1 MLRDDLFLETRGA
14 ASAVV
19 RSYEACE
26 HEAQLQFRLKVAM
39 NATLAARRIAV
50 AAPLPI
56 LAVIY
61 FGTHHERLHAV
72 RAYERYFRRL
82 VYMSPNRE
90 IVRAV
95 SELRGRGGFSGASVH
110 AHHCAR
116 WIKATYMCLASVA
129 PALMDGLR
137 GALYMHFDLWLQPW
151 SLRALPLD
159 AVWSLP
165 RHRIMRKQG
174 GPSHLLPLHC
184 FDASE
189 PAAYTLNGSA
199 PTAWSWARDLPA
211 AREAARASCARRS
224 GGGDGGGGGGSCLPE
239 RVCIGWVDMYY
250 IPARMLPAF
259 GALASVYAS
268 HGRQGVNHELAVPTI
283 LEQLAPS
290 GGAAHRTLDSCGYC
304 FSVNAVP

>member
-290 GGAAHRTLDSCGYC
+290 GSAARRTLDSWGYC